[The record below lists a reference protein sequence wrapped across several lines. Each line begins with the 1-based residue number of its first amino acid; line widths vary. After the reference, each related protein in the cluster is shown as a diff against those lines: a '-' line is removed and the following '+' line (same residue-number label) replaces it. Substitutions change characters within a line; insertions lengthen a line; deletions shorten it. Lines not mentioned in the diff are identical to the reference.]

1 MKKIIMTAICAPCSL
16 ILLNSCGPS
25 GMSSDAA
32 GTFEADEITVSS
44 EATGKI
50 EWLDLTEG
58 QQLQAGQAVGQ
69 IDTVQLFLQ
78 KQQLEE
84 SIISLE
90 GSMPDIDR
98 QTSAMRSRL
107 KQQLREKDRIE
118 RLLEDDA
125 ATPKDLEDI
134 LSAIEVL
141 EGQIEAQ
148 ESGLGNTIASLEG
161 QISSARNRILQI
173 EDQLSKCR
181 IASPVDGTVLARYAH
196 AGELAVSGKPLF
208 RVADTRTMTLRAYF
222 CLWQLKD
229 VRIGQRVKVI
239 ADFGGDNTREY
250 EGTVNWISDKS
261 EFSPKSIQTKDEREN
276 LVYAVKIS
284 VRNDGYL
291 KIGMYGEVIL

>member
-1 MKKIIMTAICAPCSL
+1 MTAICAPCFL

-84 SIISLE
+84 SIMSLE

-161 QISSARNRILQI
+161 QIASARNRILQI

-181 IASPVDGTVLARYAH
+181 IASLVDGTVLARYAH

-250 EGTVNWISDKS
+250 EGTVSWISDKS

>member
-1 MKKIIMTAICAPCSL
+1 MTAICAPCFL

-84 SIISLE
+84 SIMFLE

-161 QISSARNRILQI
+161 QLASARNRILQI
-173 EDQLSKCR
+173 EDQLAKCR

-250 EGTVNWISDKS
+250 EGTVSWISDKS

-284 VRNDGYL
+284 VGNDGYL

>member
-1 MKKIIMTAICAPCSL
+1 MTAICAPCFL
-16 ILLNSCGPS
+16 MLLNSCGPS

-84 SIISLE
+84 SIMFLE

-161 QISSARNRILQI
+161 QLASARNRILQI
-173 EDQLSKCR
+173 EDQLAKCR

-250 EGTVNWISDKS
+250 EGTVSWISDKS

-284 VRNDGYL
+284 VGNDGYL

>member
-1 MKKIIMTAICAPCSL
+1 MTAICAPCFL

-84 SIISLE
+84 SIKSLE

-134 LSAIEVL
+134 ISAIEVL

-161 QISSARNRILQI
+161 QIASARNRILQI
-173 EDQLSKCR
+173 EDQLAKCR

-222 CLWQLKD
+222 CLGQLKD

>member
-1 MKKIIMTAICAPCSL
+1 MRKIIMTAICAPCFL

-84 SIISLE
+84 SIMSLE

-125 ATPKDLEDI
+125 ATTKDLEDI
-134 LSAIEVL
+134 ISAIEVL

-161 QISSARNRILQI
+161 QITSARNRILQI
-173 EDQLSKCR
+173 EDQLAKCR
-181 IASPVDGTVLARYAH
+181 IASPVEGTVLARYAH

-250 EGTVNWISDKS
+250 EGTVSWISDKS

-284 VRNDGYL
+284 VGNDGYL

>member
-1 MKKIIMTAICAPCSL
+1 MTSICAPCSL

-32 GTFEADEITVSS
+32 GTFEAEEITVSS

-50 EWLDLTEG
+50 EWLDLAEG
-58 QQLQAGQAVGQ
+58 QRLQAGQAVGQ

-134 LSAIEVL
+134 ISAIEVL

-161 QISSARNRILQI
+161 QITSARNRILQI

-181 IASPVDGTVLARYAH
+181 IASPVEGTVLARYAH

-250 EGTVNWISDKS
+250 EGMVSWISDKS

-284 VRNDGYL
+284 VVNDGYL

>member
-1 MKKIIMTAICAPCSL
+1 MTAICAPCFL

-84 SIISLE
+84 SIMFLE

-161 QISSARNRILQI
+161 QLASARNRILQI
-173 EDQLSKCR
+173 EDQLAKCR

-250 EGTVNWISDKS
+250 EGTVSWISDKS

>member
-1 MKKIIMTAICAPCSL
+1 MRKIIMTAICAPCFL

-84 SIISLE
+84 SIMFLE

-161 QISSARNRILQI
+161 QIASARNRILQI
-173 EDQLSKCR
+173 EDQLAKCR

-250 EGTVNWISDKS
+250 EGTVSWISDKS

-284 VRNDGYL
+284 VGNDGYL

>member
-1 MKKIIMTAICAPCSL
+1 MTSICAPCSL

-58 QQLQAGQAVGQ
+58 QQLQAGQVVGQ

-84 SIISLE
+84 SIMSLE

-161 QISSARNRILQI
+161 QITSARNRILQI
-173 EDQLSKCR
+173 EDQLAKCR
-181 IASPVDGTVLARYAH
+181 IASPVEGTVLARYAH

-250 EGTVNWISDKS
+250 EGMVNWISDKS

-284 VRNDGYL
+284 VVNDGYL